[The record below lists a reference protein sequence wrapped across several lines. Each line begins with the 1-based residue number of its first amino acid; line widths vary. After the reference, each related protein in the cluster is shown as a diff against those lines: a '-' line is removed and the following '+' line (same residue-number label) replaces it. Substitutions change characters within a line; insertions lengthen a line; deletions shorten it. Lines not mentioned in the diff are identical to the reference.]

1 MNAVDVLAGVQAE
14 TLIIH
19 RREDRLMPFEAG
31 RRLAAGLPHARF
43 MTLEGK
49 AHPPWVDGRA
59 IADIV
64 HSFLAGEDPL
74 APESLPEFSTGRA
87 IDCRLD
93 EANRELVLE
102 GRREPVTPLEYGVML
117 ALVRARGRVMTRD
130 EMLAEVWKTSI
141 AGSNRV
147 EAVVRSLRKKLGAF
161 APSIETVTGHGY
173 RFDGWE
179 RRS

>member
-1 MNAVDVLAGVQAE
+1 
-14 TLIIH
+14 
-19 RREDRLMPFEAG
+19 MPLEAG
-31 RRLAAGLPHARF
+31 RRLAAGLPQARF

-64 HSFLAGEDPL
+64 HSFFAGEDPL
-74 APESLPEFSTGRA
+74 APASSPAFPTGRA

-102 GRREPVTPLEYGVML
+102 GRREPITPLEYGVML
-117 ALVRARGRVMTRD
+117 ALVRASGRVVTRD
-130 EMLAEVWKTSI
+130 EMLAEVWRTSF

-147 EAVVRSLRKKLGAF
+147 RGGGAVTAEEARGFRS
-161 APSIETVTGHGY
+161 
-173 RFDGWE
+173 FDRNGDGPRLPVQRVE
-179 RRS
+179 AADLKTAA

>member
-1 MNAVDVLAGVQAE
+1 L
-14 TLIIH
+14 
-19 RREDRLMPFEAG
+19 
-31 RRLAAGLPHARF
+31 
-43 MTLEGK
+43 TLEGR

-64 HSFLAGEDPL
+64 HSFLSGKDPL
-74 APESLPEFSTGRA
+74 APESSPEFRTGRA

-102 GRREPVTPLEYGVML
+102 GRHKPATPLEYGVML
-117 ALVRARGRVMTRD
+117 ALVRASGRVMTRD

-147 EAVVRSLRKKLGAF
+147 EAVVRLLRKKLGAF

-173 RFDGWE
+173 RFSGWK
-179 RRS
+179 RRT

>member
-1 MNAVDVLAGVQAE
+1 
-14 TLIIH
+14 
-19 RREDRLMPFEAG
+19 
-31 RRLAAGLPHARF
+31 

-64 HSFLAGEDPL
+64 HSFFAGEDPHPP
-74 APESLPEFSTGRA
+74 ASSPEFPAEHA

-102 GRREPVTPLEYGVML
+102 GRREPITPLEYGVML
-117 ALVRARGRVMTRD
+117 ALVRASGRVMTRD

-147 EAVVRSLRKKLGAF
+147 EAVMRSLRKKLGAF

-173 RFDGWE
+173 RFNGWKKDL
-179 RRS
+179 RTLRNGSLA